1 MFDSAEDDGN
11 PMSMLSQVIKS
22 NILLNM
28 KSGNTFFDMFFASIL
43 LISLRRVFLLL
54 SDFSVLGL
62 VFTEFVPW
70 FRPNQIEFE
79 GKRTTKSNHYATITE
94 NLFSTRFTAIWNYV
108 ESCSNN
114 KRIHS
119 LREMPFSDRKSD
131 SYGDKIE
138 SKLRAYTQDIYVVNQ
153 VRSFEIAPQ
162 IYARVR
168 ISRDSL
174 SAGGN
179 RHSASTSNV
188 NLDIIKLTIFSRK
201 KTLTE
206 LRKFCDQITEDYI
219 SKLEKRR
226 DEKKFIYELGGKEGE
241 VARWDWNE
249 YAFTSCKR
257 FDNGMFFDNKQYLVD
272 KLDFFVNNKKYYEN
286 NGIPHTL
293 GIGLHGPPGTGKTS
307 IIKCIANY
315 LNRHIAIIPLNKIKS
330 QDDFMAAF
338 NEETYNRNNPK
349 GSVGFEK
356 KIIVFEDLDCM
367 IDIVKDRTQFSSKSG
382 VVNGSSTGANGV
394 PIAPPN
400 PPLTALTKRDGDGK
414 SEIEKTGEML
424 KAVITDIKNEDDAQM
439 TSFLK
444 KSQPATND
452 LTLSFVLNV
461 IDGIRETPGR
471 VLIIT
476 SNHYNQLDKALTRP
490 GRIDVTLEMKNASVQ
505 VIAEMYKHYFNER
518 LPKSVRSQLRDNVL
532 SPAAINN
539 IRFDSKCKDEFIK
552 KLVRHF

>member
-1 MFDSAEDDGN
+1 MFDAGDDESS
-11 PMSMLSQVIKS
+11 PMAMLSQVIKS

-28 KSGNTFFDMFFASIL
+28 RSGNAFFDMFFASVM

-54 SDFSVLGL
+54 SDFSL
-62 VFTEFVPW
+62 VSLAILEFVPW
-70 FRPNQIEFE
+70 LRPNQIEFE

-94 NLFSTRFTAIWNYV
+94 NLFSTRFTAIWRHV
-108 ESCSNN
+108 EECSNN
-114 KRIHS
+114 ERIYS

-131 SYGDKIE
+131 SYGDEVKC
-138 SKLRAYTQDIYVVNQ
+138 KLRSYTQDIYVVDQ
-153 VRSFEIAPQ
+153 ARSFKIAPD
-162 IYARVR
+162 IFARVR

-174 SAGGN
+174 STGGN
-179 RHSASTSNV
+179 RHNAGNSNV
-188 NLDIIKLTIFSRK
+188 NIDVIKLVVFSRK

-206 LRKFCDQITEDYI
+206 LREFCDSVTENHI
-219 SKLEKRR
+219 VKLEKRR
-226 DEKKFIYELGGKEGE
+226 DEKKFIYELANKDSE
-241 VARWDWNE
+241 VAKWAWNE
-249 YAFTSCKR
+249 YPFTSCKR

-272 KLDFFVNNKKYYEN
+272 KLDFFVNNPSYYES
-286 NGIPHTL
+286 NGIPHTM

-307 IIKCIANY
+307 VIKCIANY
-315 LNRHIAIIPLNKIKS
+315 LGRHIVIIPLNKIKS
-330 QDDFMAAF
+330 QDEFMTAF
-338 NEETYNRNNPK
+338 NEATYNRNNPN

-367 IDIVKDRTQFSSKSG
+367 IDIVRDRSHTNDRLASKEESG
-382 VVNGSSTGANGV
+382 VPLAPAMPSGGTGVGVGASSAV
-394 PIAPPN
+394 QS
-400 PPLTALTKRDGDGK
+400 D
-414 SEIEKTGEML
+414 IEKTGEML
-424 KAVITDIKNEDDAQM
+424 KAVITDIRNEDDAQM

-444 KSQPATND
+444 KSQPTTTD

-505 VIAEMYKHYFNER
+505 VISDMYRHHYRDR
-518 LPKSVRSQLRDNVL
+518 LPKQVRQQIRNDVL

-539 IRFDSKCKDEFIK
+539 IRFDSKNKDDFLK
-552 KLVRHF
+552 KLLAHF

>member
-28 KSGNTFFDMFFASIL
+28 KSGNAFFDMFFASIL
-43 LISLRRVFLLL
+43 LISLRRVFVLL

-94 NLFSTRFTAIWNYV
+94 NLFSTRFTAIWHHV

-119 LREMPFSDRKSD
+119 LREMPLSDRKSD
-131 SYGDKIE
+131 SYGDAIE

-162 IYARVR
+162 IYAQVR

-174 SAGGN
+174 SPGGN
-179 RHSASTSNV
+179 RHSANTSNV

-206 LRKFCDQITEDYI
+206 LRGFCDQITEGYI

-226 DEKKFIYELGGKEGE
+226 DEKKFIYELAGKDGE
-241 VARWDWNE
+241 VSRWDWNE

-272 KLDFFVNNKKYYEN
+272 KLDFFTNNKNYYEN

-315 LNRHIAIIPLNKIKS
+315 LNRHIVIIPLNKIKS
-330 QDDFMAAF
+330 QDDFMTAF

-367 IDIVKDRTQFSSKSG
+367 IDIVKDRTHLASNSG
-382 VVNGSSTGANGV
+382 LVNGSGASANGV
-394 PIAPPN
+394 PIAPPH
-400 PPLTALTKRDGDGK
+400 PAQTTQSQSDGDGK

-439 TSFLK
+439 TSLLK
-444 KSQPATND
+444 KSQPSTND

-490 GRIDVTLEMKNASVQ
+490 GRIDVTLETKNASVQ
-505 VIAEMYKHYFNER
+505 VISEMYKHYFNER
-518 LPKSVRSQLRDNVL
+518 LPKSVRLQLRDNVL